1 MATPDFI
8 LELRAQIGNTE
19 LWLPG
24 VTAVVVRAVAAPDG
38 AAATAPAVPDG
49 AADADATRPALDW
62 SAPLDPTAVEV
73 LVVQRA
79 DNGHWTPVTGII
91 DPREEPAVAG
101 AREIE
106 EEAAVQA
113 RAVRLLSTE
122 VVGPVT
128 YPNGDVTSYLDI
140 AFAYEWISGEPHP
153 ADGENVAA
161 RFVRADALPPLNPRF
176 SRAVARALGGQ
187 CEAHFSV

>member
-8 LELRAQIGNTE
+8 LDLRARIGNAE

-24 VTAVVVRAVAAPDG
+24 VTAVVVRGIEDRNG
-38 AAATAPAVPDG
+38 ARSP
-49 AADADATRPALDW
+49 LEW
-62 SAPLDPTAVEV
+62 SAPLDPSQVEV

-79 DNGHWTPVTGII
+79 DNGHWTPVTGIV

-106 EEAAVQA
+106 EEAAVRA

-140 AFAYEWISGEPHP
+140 AFAYEWLSGEPHP

-161 RFVRADALPPLNPRF
+161 MFVRADQLPPLNPRF
-176 SRAVARALGGQ
+176 SRAVARALSGQ
-187 CEAHFSV
+187 CEAHFVL